1 MSSLLQDPE
10 LPVAGLQSPGS
21 PSLRLVE
28 EEGLHSSGFK

>member
-10 LPVAGLQSPGS
+10 LPVAGLQPPRS

-28 EEGLHSSGFK
+28 GKGLQDSGFK